1 MPASDLKECSSWKEV
16 PISSIGT
23 VVGGGT
29 PPTKHDEYYDGDIAW
44 ITPKDLSGIHER
56 YISRGERNITQLG
69 YDNSSAQML
78 PAGTVLF
85 SSRAPIGYVAI
96 AKNELC
102 TNQGFKSVVPN
113 PEVCNSVFLYYLLTY
128 YKKDIE
134 AIASGTTFMEVSG
147 TTLKNF
153 KIRIPDLQTQEKIAS
168 ILSSLDDKI
177 EVNNQI
183 NRNLE
188 EQAFSFFDDLIK
200 NGSQESNL
208 SSIAIINPLRSLKKG
223 VVAQCIDMAQLSTT
237 SAYPAPGVYK
247 AYSGGMKFMNGDTLL
262 ARITP
267 CLENGKTAY
276 IDFLKEDEVAFGSTE
291 YIVLSSRGE
300 MPPQFCY
307 CLARNKHFRNYAI
320 KSMNGSSGRQRVS
333 ADALERYMIP
343 SISEEDM
350 KSFGQHVEPLFR
362 LMRQKADEN
371 IRLSSLRDTLLPKL
385 MSGEIN
391 LS

>member
-1 MPASDLKECSSWKEV
+1 M
-16 PISSIGT
+16 GF
-23 VVGGGT
+23 
-29 PPTKHDEYYDGDIAW
+29 
-44 ITPKDLSGIHER
+44 
-56 YISRGERNITQLG
+56 
-69 YDNSSAQML
+69 DNSSAKWVEPDTIVVAMYGAT
-78 PAGTVLF
+78 AGK
-85 SSRAPIGYVAI
+85 IGI
-96 AKNELC
+96 IKNRMT
-102 TNQGFKSVVPN
+102 TNQACCNLTIN
-113 PEVCNSVFLYYLLTY
+113 PLLADYNYVYFFLKTKYDYMLSLANGGAQQNLNAGIIKQLEIPLPELETQ
-128 YKKDIE
+128 KR
-134 AIASGTTFMEVSG
+134 IA
-147 TTLKNF
+147 
-153 KIRIPDLQTQEKIAS
+153 R

-200 NGSQESNL
+200 NGSQESTL

-223 VVAQCIDMAQLSTT
+223 VVAQYIDMAQLSTT

-276 IDFLKEDEVAFGSTE
+276 IDFLKDDEVAFGSTE

-300 MPPQFCY
+300 MPPQFFY

-333 ADALERYMIP
+333 ADVLADYPIP
-343 SISEEDM
+343 SFSKEQM
-350 KSFGQHVEPLFR
+350 KVFGQNVEPLFK
-362 LMRQKADEN
+362 LMRQNTEEN
-371 IRLSSLRDTLLPKL
+371 IRLSTLRDTLLPKL

-391 LS
+391 LP